1 MSDSYKVYDSAGKL
15 LSGRSP
21 VDRET
26 AVRVLREAGESA
38 GPGQAPSLVR
48 VDREKP
54 GPGENE

>member
-15 LSGRSP
+15 LSGKTP

-48 VDREKP
+48 VGAGKP
-54 GPGENE
+54 GPGESG